1 MGNPNVPCG
10 GIPLLLCGDNHQK
23 PPPGDVQWYV
33 ELVQGL
39 VGVRKT
45 KQADAGVAVGAFNAK
60 ACGVQLLKQ
69 ARRVELQR
77 LMRARDD
84 PAFIDVQQR
93 MRQTDAQRPVC
104 AAFLQGLR
112 PVSESDIVDHR
123 AQGGGVHLTPSS
135 RYHRSVYT
143 FTFSIWKCPYRIRT
157 LPLVSVVS
165 PYRYRRY
172 LRPSRT

>member
-60 ACGVQLLKQ
+60 ACGLQLLKQ

-112 PVSESDIVDHR
+112 PVSESDVVDDPEWKFAPVGVVSRHERDVVNMAQAEAFARSFDTPLVRWQLPPLGCPLHR
-123 AQGGGVHLTPSS
+123 AT
-135 RYHRSVYT
+135 T
-143 FTFSIWKCPYRIRT
+143 
-157 LPLVSVVS
+157 
-165 PYRYRRY
+165 
-172 LRPSRT
+172 